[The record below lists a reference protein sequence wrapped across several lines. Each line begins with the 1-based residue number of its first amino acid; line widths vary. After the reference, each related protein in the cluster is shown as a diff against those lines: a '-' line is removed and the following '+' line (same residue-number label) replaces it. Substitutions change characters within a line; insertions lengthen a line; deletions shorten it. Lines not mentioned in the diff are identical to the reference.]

1 MGTGDGTGVGFCP
14 GFGAG
19 VSPGIGVGTLMHCGI
34 WQQGSAGSDTIVHD
48 EGRLL

>member
-19 VSPGIGVGTLMHCGI
+19 VSPEIGVGTLMHCGI
-34 WQQGSAGSDTIVHD
+34 
-48 EGRLL
+48 